1 LLAAFIL
8 LLELGCG
15 DQYRPVAN
23 PIIGPGG
30 QPQPIHYAYV
40 VNNNPTGNSSTTQ
53 INVSGD
59 TVTQVQTTGLGSNF
73 ASFPSNSAG
82 ALFVTNGGNDS
93 VSEFSVTLTGVVTT
107 VNLPVGS
114 HPVAITSTAGAVMYV
129 LNSGPNTV
137 CPSTGSISTLSTATL
152 TVNSTVCV
160 GVNPIAMVQV
170 PGGGRIFE
178 INQGDNSVGVFD
190 PSSQQVVAEFTT
202 AAGLGLNPVFLAASA
217 DGAYVFVVT
226 QGDGINPGALNIIS
240 TSNFSVLPSV
250 PLGVKPGFAFFDPT
264 LVRLYVTNSGSNTVS
279 VFDASN
285 INVNNSPAMP
295 LLGTTTVG
303 VNPVS
308 VTALPNGTRFF
319 VANGGSDTVTD
330 ASATSFAALNTIPL
344 PTGSTPVWIAS
355 EPTST
360 KVYVANQSS
369 TSVIQTVN
377 DAIAVNVPAPSQDPN
392 CSSSCALQQPVMII
406 TH

>member
-1 LLAAFIL
+1 
-8 LLELGCG
+8 LG
-15 DQYRPVAN
+15 
-23 PIIGPGG
+23 
-30 QPQPIHYAYV
+30 
-40 VNNNPTGNSSTTQ
+40 
-53 INVSGD
+53 
-59 TVTQVQTTGLGSNF
+59 
-73 ASFPSNSAG
+73 G

-178 INQGDNSVGVFD
+178 INQGDNSVWVFD

-226 QGDGINPGALNIIS
+226 QGDGINP
-240 TSNFSVLPSV
+240 
-250 PLGVKPGFAFFDPT
+250 
-264 LVRLYVTNSGSNTVS
+264 
-279 VFDASN
+279 
-285 INVNNSPAMP
+285 
-295 LLGTTTVG
+295 
-303 VNPVS
+303 
-308 VTALPNGTRFF
+308 
-319 VANGGSDTVTD
+319 
-330 ASATSFAALNTIPL
+330 
-344 PTGSTPVWIAS
+344 
-355 EPTST
+355 
-360 KVYVANQSS
+360 
-369 TSVIQTVN
+369 
-377 DAIAVNVPAPSQDPN
+377 
-392 CSSSCALQQPVMII
+392 
-406 TH
+406 